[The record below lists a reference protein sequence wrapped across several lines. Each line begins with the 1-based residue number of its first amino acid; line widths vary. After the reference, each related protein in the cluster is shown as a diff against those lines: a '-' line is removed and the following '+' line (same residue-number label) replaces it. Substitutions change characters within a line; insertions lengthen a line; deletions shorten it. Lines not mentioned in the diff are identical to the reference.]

1 MGLAMEVEMANRGN
15 VVHKAGDYKV
25 YEVVDTYLNNKT
37 EVQGYH
43 VVGPKSDP
51 TWLHT
56 LDSAVK
62 EADEL
67 ADKR

>member
-1 MGLAMEVEMANRGN
+1 MGLALEIKMANRGN
-15 VVHKAGDYKV
+15 VVHKIGDYKV
-25 YEVVDTYLNNKT
+25 YEVVETYLNNKT

-51 TWLHT
+51 TWLHS
-56 LDSAVK
+56 LESAVK

-67 ADKR
+67 AEKQ